1 MLVIIFSSTVQY
13 SKSGPYHKSINVQ
26 LSDLLYHWCLLVLNS
41 VLMCNVVCWS
51 CATAMGWEEEAQ
63 WITVGCF

>member
-1 MLVIIFSSTVQY
+1 MYVQY
-13 SKSGPYHKSINVQ
+13 SKSGPYCKSLNVQ

-51 CATAMGWEEEAQ
+51 CATAME
-63 WITVGCF
+63 